1 MSRLNQIDDD
11 IWSVDGPVLSFFGVP
26 YPTRMVVVRLP
37 LGLWVWSPV
46 ALNDELAALIEDLG
60 PVKWLV
66 EPNKLHHIYLQPWL
80 ERFPEARAYA
90 PPGLAKKKSDVSF
103 TAELNDEAPEEWAE
117 RIEQVVVRGSPAM
130 EEVIFFHR
138 PSSSCIIGDLV
149 QRHDPE
155 AFSTWQRW
163 LMQADGMLGE
173 EGSTPR
179 EWRATFFD
187 RGPGRQALHQVLSWQ
202 PKRLLIAHG
211 ACELSHGTEV
221 LEHSLAWL
229 TKPWPV

>member
-1 MSRLNQIDDD
+1 M
-11 IWSVDGPVLSFFGVP
+11 
-26 YPTRMVVVRLP
+26 
-37 LGLWVWSPV
+37 
-46 ALNDELAALIEDLG
+46 EDLG

-66 EPNKLHHIYLQPWL
+66 EPNKLHHLYLEPWL
-80 ERFPEARAYA
+80 DRFPDARAYA
-90 PPGLAKKKSDVSF
+90 PPGLAKKKLTVTF
-103 TAELNDEAPEEWAE
+103 AGELTDEAPEDWAE
-117 RIEQVVVRGSPAM
+117 WIEQVVVRGSPAL

-138 PSSSCIIGDLV
+138 PSSSCIVGDLV

-155 AFSTWQRW
+155 AFSAWQRW

-187 RGPGRQALHQVLSWQ
+187 RGPGREALRKAMSWQ

-211 ACELSHGTEV
+211 ACEVNEGTRV
-221 LEHSLAWL
+221 LEHSLGWL